1 MCYSV
6 VIPCGYCR
14 SRTSPALASNG
25 NTRYSVMGVKRHIMP
40 VDLPESESITV
51 SNGVLFCNLA
61 EQICVEDQMS
71 TSKHWHEVTGFLSWI
86 GTYRIG
92 CVVQRSSKVKDLY
105 FLVR

>member
-1 MCYSV
+1 
-6 VIPCGYCR
+6 
-14 SRTSPALASNG
+14 
-25 NTRYSVMGVKRHIMP
+25 MP
-40 VDLPESESITV
+40 VDLPESESISGAEINRTV
-51 SNGVLFCNLA
+51 CASNSGVLFCNLA